1 MELAPLHGLYSKQ
14 PSWVFLLSCKDEG
27 PWKCLLRRRWLATQQ
42 FFSWTRPSPLRA
54 VSWEALL
61 GVQDGASFS
70 IFPSRKA
77 AARSSLGQQRTSSTK
92 RRRWPALVWVQAL
105 GDRLRGLD
113 VLLFVDS
120 KAAEGILLK
129 GYSKSPQLAVIASL
143 FWKTVRQG
151 RASAWID
158 RAPTHLNVADAISRG
173 CFSSALALQAEKL
186 QAQTPVVSA
195 WETLL
200 GFLEGR
206 TPARR
211 LLEPQRLNRSD
222 KRRRLNQGLA

>member
-1 MELAPLHGLYSKQ
+1 MVQKAGAWGPGWCFFFHLPIKKGSCPLI
-14 PSWVFLLSCKDEG
+14 
-27 PWKCLLRRRWLATQQ
+27 PWA
-42 FFSWTRPSPLRA
+42 A
-54 VSWEALL
+54 GHIINEAEAL
-61 GVQDGASFS
+61 A
-70 IFPSRKA
+70 
-77 AARSSLGQQRTSSTK
+77 
-92 RRRWPALVWVQAL
+92 ALVWVQAL

-158 RAPTHLNVADAISRG
+158 RVPTHLNVADAISRG

-200 GFLEGR
+200 GVLVGR